1 MIVSPSNLES
11 LNQGLSREGLKSCS
25 QRDGHHLPSLSHCLS
40 VAMSASGFPDCASE
54 SFSKRQ
60 DKNTSHAKLEP
71 SSFSRQNISTLLPV
85 DFSSVSTKPR
95 HPKRKGAPGEQT
107 RRWRGAPH
115 TWNSKQTATPL
126 PLWWT
131 ERDTGEGQPRGQ
143 QKEGVLRCTEKPE
156 HCCK

>member
-85 DFSSVSTKPR
+85 DFSSVSTKPG

-107 RRWRGAPH
+107 RRRRGAPTPGTPSRQPPH
-115 TWNSKQTATPL
+115 CHCGGQSVTHGRDSLGVSK
-126 PLWWT
+126 
-131 ERDTGEGQPRGQ
+131 RR
-143 QKEGVLRCTEKPE
+143 VSSSCTEKPE